1 MRAWQD
7 RDLILGRSAKA
18 SLPST
23 DSRIALSVLAPLPAA
38 DTRLPLASR
47 RGSTPGLHLSSRADS
62 SEGMLDQPTPMR
74 IAMLSESYFPRISG
88 VVHSLAAFVEALRRS
103 GHRVYV
109 VAPRYPGFVDGHP
122 DVIRFPSVRLPHDP
136 EFPLGI
142 PITRSLWQ
150 RLLQIE
156 LDIVHAHAP
165 FLMGAVSAR
174 LARMRGL
181 PLVFTHHTLYDE
193 YVHYA
198 RLPAWLTRPLV
209 RRYTTAFAN
218 RCACVIAPSRFIAAR
233 LRRAGVTARIEV
245 LSTGAIDPEL
255 FASLDPTWVRIAF
268 GIPAGRPLL
277 VTSSRLAREKSV
289 DLVLRACAEIIR
301 QRDALMLVVGGG
313 PEEPALRQLV
323 LDLGLDRYVIFAG
336 LQPHRKAL
344 ECVSAAD
351 VFVYASQTETQ
362 GLVVVEAMACGVPV
376 VAVEAGGIPDAVRD
390 GETGYLAPPSPA
402 ALAEKVI
409 ILLDHP
415 ERRAAMGQRA
425 REVAREFSLLTLTDR
440 LQEIYRS
447 LAFRMAD

>member
-1 MRAWQD
+1 M
-7 RDLILGRSAKA
+7 
-18 SLPST
+18 P
-23 DSRIALSVLAPLPAA
+23 
-38 DTRLPLASR
+38 RLR
-47 RGSTPGLHLSSRADS
+47 
-62 SEGMLDQPTPMR
+62 PMR

-88 VVHSLAAFVEALRRS
+88 VVHSLAAFVDALRRA

-109 VAPRYPGFVDGHP
+109 VAPRYPGFVDADP
-122 DVIRFPSVRLPHDP
+122 DVIRFPSVRVPHDP

-142 PITRSLWQ
+142 PITRSQWR

-156 LDIVHAHAP
+156 LDVIHTHAP
-165 FLMGAVSAR
+165 FLMGAVAAR
-174 LARMRGL
+174 LARTRGL
-181 PLVFTHHTLYDE
+181 PLIFTHHTLYDE

-209 RRYTTAFAN
+209 RRHVTAYAN
-218 RCACVIAPSRFIAAR
+218 RSACVIAPSRFIAAR

-255 FASLDPTWVRIAF
+255 FASLDPAWVRPVF

-277 VTSSRLAREKSV
+277 VTSSRLAKEKSV
-289 DLVLRACAEIIR
+289 DLVLRAGAEIIR

-313 PEEPALRQLV
+313 PEDHALRQLV
-323 LDLGLDRYVIFAG
+323 LDLGLDSHVIFAG

-390 GETGYLAPPSPA
+390 GETGYLVPSAPA
-402 ALAEKVI
+402 AIAEKVI
-409 ILLDHP
+409 SLLDHP
-415 ERRAAMGQRA
+415 GRRDAMGQRA
-425 REVAREFSLLTLTDR
+425 RDVAAEFSLQTLTSR
-440 LQEIYRS
+440 LEEIYRS
-447 LAFRMAD
+447 LVLARR